1 MGEREHAA
9 FDELQA
15 QIEMLRERVM
25 KRMRT
30 LGFQTLDEDT
40 ISSVCFTICE
50 IARDPMGLSWL
61 DARVEEEDYR
71 IVISNYEQY
80 GRMFSQEITD
90 LRRLLDAPPIR
101 PDPRLDPEDN
111 QHMHRKWVRYLFLMD
126 EEALNE
132 DV

>member
-1 MGEREHAA
+1 MDERECAA

-15 QIEMLRERVM
+15 QIETLRERVM

-50 IARDPMGLSWL
+50 IARDPMGLSCL
-61 DARVEEEDYR
+61 DARVEEEDYQ
-71 IVISNYEQY
+71 IVVSNYEQC
-80 GRMFSQEITD
+80 GRMFPQEIAD
-90 LRRLLDAPPIR
+90 LRRLLDAAPIA
-101 PDPRLDPEDN
+101 PDPRLTPEDN
-111 QHMHRKWVRYLFLMD
+111 QRVYRKWVRYLFLMD